1 MAVRFQDRF
10 LGAPKLQKGA
20 LLFALGQAL
29 QPVGFLRMKKTPGKF
44 QRIRAWAWIFQVAA
58 NGQIFAADQQK
69 LLAAMAPTDIV
80 IVQWRGQAWPSPFI
94 AV

>member
-44 QRIRAWAWIFQVAA
+44 QRIRTWA
-58 NGQIFAADQQK
+58 
-69 LLAAMAPTDIV
+69 
-80 IVQWRGQAWPSPFI
+80 
-94 AV
+94 